1 VSKKKEKESDAA
13 VLARLRKELAKP
25 HLTKSVRENATKKQI
40 ASWNAG
46 QLNFDKGVRKL
57 SRHLNRVFEAAM
69 TRRQQRSFQPA
80 MFLSK
85 MGAKSVI
92 ALFRGGQA
100 ICSQGDAGKE
110 VFYIEKGQVKLTV
123 KSKRGKETVL
133 AILHRGDYL
142 GAGCMTGQ
150 AFRTATATALTRSTI
165 LIIEKKEMMRALHNG
180 HEFSDHFIG
189 CLLGRNIRIEE
200 DLIDQHLCSCEERLA
215 RALLLIARYDKIR
228 KPTAVIPKINHGTL
242 GGLIGSTR
250 SRVCYFMNKFKKL
263 GYIEYGERLRV
274 HNSSLSGVLKDSI
287 FSDLHASRPN

>member
-1 VSKKKEKESDAA
+1 
-13 VLARLRKELAKP
+13 
-25 HLTKSVRENATKKQI
+25 
-40 ASWNAG
+40 
-46 QLNFDKGVRKL
+46 
-57 SRHLNRVFEAAM
+57 M
-69 TRRQQRSFQPA
+69 TRQRQRSFQPA
-80 MFLSK
+80 VFLTK
-85 MGAKSVI
+85 IDAKSVI
-92 ALFRGGQA
+92 TLFREGQA
-100 ICSQGDAGKE
+100 ICSQGDASEE
-110 VFYIEKGQVKLTV
+110 VFYIEKGQVKITV

-150 AFRTATATALTRSTI
+150 AFLTATATALTRCTI
-165 LIIEKKEMMRALHNG
+165 LVIQKKEMMRALHNG
-180 HEFSDHFIG
+180 HEFSDHFIA

-250 SRVCYFMNKFKKL
+250 SRVCYFMNKFKKR
-263 GYIEYGERLRV
+263 GYIEYGKGLLV

-287 FSDLHASRPN
+287 FSDLAAYRPN

>member
-1 VSKKKEKESDAA
+1 
-13 VLARLRKELAKP
+13 
-25 HLTKSVRENATKKQI
+25 
-40 ASWNAG
+40 
-46 QLNFDKGVRKL
+46 
-57 SRHLNRVFEAAM
+57 M
-69 TRRQQRSFQPA
+69 TRRRQRSFQPA
-80 MFLSK
+80 VFLTK

-92 ALFRGGQA
+92 AVFREGRA
-100 ICSQGDAGKE
+100 ICSQGDTGRE
-110 VFYIEKGQVKLTV
+110 VFYIEKGQVKVTV

-150 AFRTATATALTRSTI
+150 ALLTATATAITRCTI
-165 LIIEKKEMMRALHNG
+165 LVIEKKKMTRALHNG
-180 HEFSDHFIG
+180 HEFSDHFIA
-189 CLLGRNIRIEE
+189 CLLGRNIRVEE

-274 HNSSLSGVLKDSI
+274 HNSSLRGVLKDSV
-287 FSDLHASRPN
+287 FSDLGASQPN

>member
-1 VSKKKEKESDAA
+1 
-13 VLARLRKELAKP
+13 
-25 HLTKSVRENATKKQI
+25 
-40 ASWNAG
+40 
-46 QLNFDKGVRKL
+46 
-57 SRHLNRVFEAAM
+57 
-69 TRRQQRSFQPA
+69 
-80 MFLSK
+80 
-85 MGAKSVI
+85 
-92 ALFRGGQA
+92 
-100 ICSQGDAGKE
+100 
-110 VFYIEKGQVKLTV
+110 VKITV

-133 AILHRGDYL
+133 AILHRANYL

-150 AFRTATATALTRSTI
+150 AFLTATATAITRCRI
-165 LIIEKKEMMRALHNG
+165 LVIEKKEMTRALHNG

-189 CLLGRNIRIEE
+189 CLLGRNIRVEE

>member
-1 VSKKKEKESDAA
+1 
-13 VLARLRKELAKP
+13 
-25 HLTKSVRENATKKQI
+25 
-40 ASWNAG
+40 
-46 QLNFDKGVRKL
+46 
-57 SRHLNRVFEAAM
+57 M
-69 TRRQQRSFQPA
+69 TRRHKSFQPA
-80 MFLSK
+80 VFLAK

-92 ALFRGGQA
+92 ALFREGQA
-100 ICSQGDAGKE
+100 ICSQGDASKE
-110 VFYIEKGQVKLTV
+110 VFYIEKGQVKVTV
-123 KSKRGKETVL
+123 RSKRGKETVL

-150 AFRTATATALTRSTI
+150 AFFTATATAITGCTI
-165 LIIEKKEMMRALHNG
+165 LVIEKREMTRALHNG

-215 RALLLIARYDKIR
+215 RALLLIARYDKIH

-287 FSDLHASRPN
+287 FSDLRASRPN

>member
-1 VSKKKEKESDAA
+1 
-13 VLARLRKELAKP
+13 
-25 HLTKSVRENATKKQI
+25 
-40 ASWNAG
+40 
-46 QLNFDKGVRKL
+46 
-57 SRHLNRVFEAAM
+57 
-69 TRRQQRSFQPA
+69 
-80 MFLSK
+80 

-92 ALFRGGQA
+92 ALFREGQV
-100 ICSQGDAGKE
+100 ICSQGDANKE
-110 VFYIEKGQVKLTV
+110 VFYIENGKVKLIV

-133 AILHRGDYL
+133 GILHRGDYF
-142 GAGCMTGQ
+142 GAGCMRGQ
-150 AFRTATATALTRSTI
+150 AFHTATATALTRCRI
-165 LIIEKKEMMRALHNG
+165 LVIDKKEMTRALHNG
-180 HEFSDHFIG
+180 HEFSDHFIA

-287 FSDLHASRPN
+287 FSELHAFRPN

>member
-1 VSKKKEKESDAA
+1 
-13 VLARLRKELAKP
+13 
-25 HLTKSVRENATKKQI
+25 
-40 ASWNAG
+40 
-46 QLNFDKGVRKL
+46 
-57 SRHLNRVFEAAM
+57 M
-69 TRRQQRSFQPA
+69 TRRSQKSFQPA
-80 MFLSK
+80 VFLTK
-85 MGAKSVI
+85 MGAKSII
-92 ALFRGGQA
+92 ALFLEGQA
-100 ICSQGDAGKE
+100 ISSQGDAGKE
-110 VFYIEKGQVKLTV
+110 VFYIEKGQVKVTV

-150 AFRTATATALTRSTI
+150 AFRTATATAVTRCRI
-165 LIIEKKEMMRALHNG
+165 LVIEKKEMSRALHNG
-180 HEFSDHFIG
+180 HEFSDHFIA

-228 KPTAVIPKINHGTL
+228 KPTAVIPNISQKTL